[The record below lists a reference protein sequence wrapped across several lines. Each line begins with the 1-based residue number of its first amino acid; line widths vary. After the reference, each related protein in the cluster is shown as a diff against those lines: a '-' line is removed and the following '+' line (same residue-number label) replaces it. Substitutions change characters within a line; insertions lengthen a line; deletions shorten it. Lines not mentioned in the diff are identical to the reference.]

1 MDKLL
6 CAAIGD
12 FDGVHLGHQEVILA
26 AVNNRYGYTPAVY
39 TFETNCK
46 SARVITDNTT
56 KEKLIRELGIEK
68 LIFDDF
74 DKIKNFTPEQFVK
87 DVLIDKYGIGAIV
100 CGADF
105 RFGKNASG
113 DTEILKKLGRKYKI
127 KVKVVN
133 KFEFAGKKLSSSSIR
148 EMLENGDMESAAEAL
163 GHRYTVTGTVVH
175 GKHLGHQN
183 DAPTVNI
190 DICQNALIPA
200 YGVYITRIEIDGK
213 KYHSVSNIGVRPSI
227 EKSKTPNIE
236 THILDFN
243 QSIYGKQISVEF
255 IKMIRP
261 EIKFKNQQMLF
272 EHINNDIQMAKAY
285 FNGESNV

>member
-12 FDGVHLGHQEVILA
+12 FDGVHLGHQQVILA

-46 SARVITDNTT
+46 NARVITDNTT
-56 KEKLIRELGIEK
+56 KEKLIKELGIEQVIFNDFEQIKK
-68 LIFDDF
+68 LS
-74 DKIKNFTPEQFVK
+74 PEQFIK
-87 DVLIDKYGIGAIV
+87 EILIDKYGIGTVV

-105 RFGKNASG
+105 RFGRNASG
-113 DTEILKKLGRKYKI
+113 DTEELKKLGKKYKL
-127 KVKVVN
+127 KVKIV
-133 KFEFAGKKLSSSSIR
+133 KEFDFAGKKLSSSSIR
-148 EMLENGDMESAAEAL
+148 EMLESGDMESAARAL
-163 GHRYTVTGTVVH
+163 GHRYSVMGTVVH
-175 GKHLGHQN
+175 GKHLGQQN

-200 YGVYITRIEIDGK
+200 YGVYITKIEIDGQ

-285 FNGESNV
+285 FNGEPNV